1 MKNYRITIN
10 GKTYEVG
17 VEECEDGAQVK
28 SVQPAAAP
36 ISAPAPAPVPRTPA
50 PKAPEPRAAEPK
62 APEAPKAAQPAGAGD
77 VTAPMPGTVLSVAVS
92 EGQQVKQGQLLLVF
106 EAMKMENELLAPCS
120 GTVKKIHV
128 SKGSA
133 LETGMLLISI
143 G

>member
-17 VEECEDGAQVK
+17 VEECEGGAQVK
-28 SVQPAAAP
+28 SVQPTTAV
-36 ISAPAPAPVPRTPA
+36 SPAPEPKVPA
-50 PKAPEPRAAEPK
+50 PKATVPK
-62 APEAPKAAQPAGAGD
+62 APETPKAAQPSGAGD
-77 VTAPMPGTVLSVAVS
+77 VTAPMPGTVLSVNVS

-120 GTVKKIHV
+120 GTVQKIHV
-128 SKGSA
+128 SKGTV
-133 LETGMLLISI
+133 LETGTLLVSI